1 MERAPAL
8 SWRGALVVGI
18 ALMLVGL
25 CVVWAVLHTPDAALG
40 APRGLVV
47 LVGVMFVL
55 GGAATIV
62 GFTVAGGAT
71 ADGQF
76 PPGIPLA
83 VRLIQLSLGLG
94 ITAIMA
100 ALAGWIAF
108 GPGERRF
115 GLTIS
120 LPFITISDA
129 ADEITSRIAFGVWA
143 GVAAILFAIFAG
155 RGARR
160 ISPAAADRAKTT
172 AVTRERPVD
181 RVSG

>member
-1 MERAPAL
+1 M
-8 SWRGALVVGI
+8 VGI

-25 CVVWAVLHTPDAALG
+25 GIVWAVLHAPDADLG
-40 APRGLVV
+40 APRGLLV

-62 GFTVAGGAT
+62 GFVAAGGAT

-76 PPGIPLA
+76 PPGTPLA

-94 ITAIMA
+94 ITGIMA

-108 GPGERRF
+108 GLGERRF
-115 GLTIS
+115 GLAIS

-129 ADEITSRIAFGVWA
+129 GDEITGRIAFGVWA
-143 GVAAILFAIFAG
+143 GLAALLFVVFAV
-155 RGARR
+155 RGARHIVR
-160 ISPAAADRAKTT
+160 ATGDRAK
-172 AVTRERPVD
+172 AAALARERSAD

>member
-8 SWRGALVVGI
+8 SWRGAIVVGI

-25 CVVWAVLHTPDAALG
+25 GVVWAGLHAPDADLG
-40 APRGLVV
+40 APRGLLA

-62 GFTVAGGAT
+62 GFVVAGGAT

-76 PPGIPLA
+76 PPGTPLA
-83 VRLIQLSLGLG
+83 VRLTQLSLGLG

-120 LPFITISDA
+120 LPVITISDA
-129 ADEITSRIAFGVWA
+129 ADEITGRIAFGVWA
-143 GVAAILFAIFAG
+143 GAAALLFAIFAV
-155 RGARR
+155 RGARH
-160 ISPAAADRAKTT
+160 ISQAAADRAKTT
-172 AVTRERPVD
+172 TVTRERPVD
-181 RVSG
+181 RVRG